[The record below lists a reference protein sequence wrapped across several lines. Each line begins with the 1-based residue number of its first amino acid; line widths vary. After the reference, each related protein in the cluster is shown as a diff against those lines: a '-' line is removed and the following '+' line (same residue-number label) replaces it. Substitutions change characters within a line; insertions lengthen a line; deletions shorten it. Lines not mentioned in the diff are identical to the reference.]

1 MGKEHHRM
9 TVIQSKK
16 IPFKNPKKCVVL
28 FVHLCVH
35 DCRERTLYIFNLNI
49 TTYNDCG
56 EGLNHTDNIANIR

>member
-1 MGKEHHRM
+1 MGQDHHRM
-9 TVIQSKK
+9 TVIQPKK

-56 EGLNHTDNIANIR
+56 EGVNHTA